1 MKQHY
6 VMLRDAAPEALAW
19 SDFLWSDAC
28 GHSILAPEERVDRRS
43 ALGVHAAEGLDEVL
57 KRVGTSFADTG
68 YTSHAVVAAR
78 LNNVSIDLMLGLC
91 VTSDGILI
99 SETAAVADAIDPGFG
114 TSALLAGSV
123 AGLETHD
130 VPVLHLFHRSSP
142 AFGHFLLDCLVPL
155 RALLPAIRAGRLD
168 VLLPPFAP
176 AWMRK
181 IMVWFGVPKAAI
193 WAPDGGAAR
202 CRQVVLLSAM
212 ATHTTFNPNPTLCRS
227 AALTAI
233 GLVRP
238 PCRAQRFI
246 YLSRARQISYSQRAL
261 TNEGELQA
269 FLAARGFEILEPGNM
284 PFAEQVRAFA
294 EAEVIVGAHGS
305 GFGNL
310 IFARPGTVVIDLM
323 PSDWPGYWN
332 IDPPAER
339 WLLNLTS
346 AMDLAYELV
355 LCRSR
360 LVRMLDDGDTS
371 GRQKFGMETDV
382 DLPLLAQVLDGLA
395 SGKHAGATALLRPP
409 AATTPGSHGSEG
421 LQTQIAT
428 MFAST
433 SWRLTAALRKVAHAV
448 PGLARL
454 PRRALR
460 ILWWTVTMQLPARL
474 AERRRRAERQRH

>member
-1 MKQHY
+1 
-6 VMLRDAAPEALAW
+6 
-19 SDFLWSDAC
+19 
-28 GHSILAPEERVDRRS
+28 
-43 ALGVHAAEGLDEVL
+43 
-57 KRVGTSFADTG
+57 
-68 YTSHAVVAAR
+68 
-78 LNNVSIDLMLGLC
+78 
-91 VTSDGILI
+91 
-99 SETAAVADAIDPGFG
+99 
-114 TSALLAGSV
+114 
-123 AGLETHD
+123 
-130 VPVLHLFHRSSP
+130 
-142 AFGHFLLDCLVPL
+142 
-155 RALLPAIRAGRLD
+155 
-168 VLLPPFAP
+168 
-176 AWMRK
+176 
-181 IMVWFGVPKAAI
+181 
-193 WAPDGGAAR
+193 
-202 CRQVVLLSAM
+202 
-212 ATHTTFNPNPTLCRS
+212 
-227 AALTAI
+227 
-233 GLVRP
+233 
-238 PCRAQRFI
+238 
-246 YLSRARQISYSQRAL
+246 L

-382 DLPLLAQVLDGLA
+382 DLPLLAQVIDGLA

-409 AATTPGSHGSEG
+409 VATTPGPHGSEG